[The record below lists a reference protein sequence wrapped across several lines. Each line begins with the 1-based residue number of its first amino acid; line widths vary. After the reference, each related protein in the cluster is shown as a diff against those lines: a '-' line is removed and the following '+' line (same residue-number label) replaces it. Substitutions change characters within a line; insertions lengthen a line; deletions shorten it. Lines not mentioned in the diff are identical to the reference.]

1 MIAFSIGSLDIY
13 RYGIF
18 YVITFFIAY
27 LFLYYVGKSSIFSK
41 YPKVQNF
48 FDKNLDDLVLFSI
61 LGVLVGGRLGHVI
74 IYDLNH
80 YLQYPVEIFQF
91 WKGGMSFIGGMIG
104 VLLTLFILAKRKG
117 LKRSDLI
124 ILFDCILCIAP
135 LGITIGRIGNF
146 LNQELYGIKVPS
158 DFWGLSSGLINL
170 LEKLNVFYV
179 YDKIDIFLRINTN
192 FLASFFEGFIS
203 LVVTLSIFFVFKK
216 RGKFRV
222 GYITGIFLLWYS
234 FVRFLLEYIRF
245 DSQSEFVFH
254 LTKSQRFFVIFFIVG
269 LYFVIFE
276 KKKISIK

>member
-1 MIAFSIGSLDIY
+1 MIAFSIWSLDIY
-13 RYGIF
+13 RYWIF

-27 LFLYYVGKSSIFSK
+27 LFLYYVWKSSIFSK

-61 LGVLVGGRLGHVI
+61 LGVLVGGRLWHVI

-91 WKGGMSFIGGMIG
+91 WKWWMSFIWWMIW
-104 VLLTLFILAKRKG
+104 VLLTLFILAKRKW

-135 LGITIGRIGNF
+135 LGITIGRIWNF

-158 DFWGLSSGLINL
+158 DFWWLSSWLINL

-192 FLASFFEGFIS
+192 FLASFFEWFIS

-216 RGKFRV
+216 RWKFRV
-222 GYITGIFLLWYS
+222 WYITGIFLLWYS

-254 LTKSQRFFVIFFIVG
+254 LTKSQRFFVIFFIVW